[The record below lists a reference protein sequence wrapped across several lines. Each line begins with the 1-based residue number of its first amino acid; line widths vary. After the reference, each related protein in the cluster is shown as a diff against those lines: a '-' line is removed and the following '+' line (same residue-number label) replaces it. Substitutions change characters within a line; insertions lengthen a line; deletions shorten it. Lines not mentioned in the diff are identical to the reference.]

1 MVPSMYTL
9 QPRVRTSSSRS
20 SISPKAA
27 RLSHQRTSTG
37 KPYFREIQEHLSSKL
52 GQASNAM
59 NSTYQQLLDSFVDHT
74 FTFKRQH
81 LRPTE
86 SNFAPVDEI
95 GEITQVIEIEGEIPA
110 DFPDGVYIR
119 NGGNPLYGALQSVS
133 SIFGQSHNIWVEGEG
148 MLHAL
153 YFCKTNN
160 STWSI
165 SYNNRYVQS
174 ETFRI
179 EKERQK
185 PCFLPMTDGNPPAML
200 IASVLNTVWCLL
212 LLLHHISSV
221 TFMGLSQMFWK
232 CYMLTAE
239 YAIVYVQLR
248 FQKVMK
254 SMSNTSV
261 FEHAGRVY
269 AASEDDVPHEVDLHS
284 LGTLGSWH
292 LGGEWKLPFTAHPK
306 VIPGSKEMV
315 IFGINAVQPFLTVG
329 IISEDGEKLKQK
341 VGLKLDRCTYC
352 HEIGVTGTYNIII
365 DSPLTLN
372 PARMLRGA
380 PVLGFE
386 EESYSRIGVMPHYG
400 DADSVI
406 WFYVEPFC
414 TFHLV
419 NCFEEG
425 HEVVVRG
432 FHVPS
437 SAIMGPRQKNLAMD
451 TSSQEPN
458 EENFSRLYAYVQ
470 VADCSAC
477 FGCGHEIARPKFLGF
492 AKLCLEEKQNIAT
505 KIGREDLIKVEYHQ
519 LAKNQ
524 FCSGV
529 TFVPKATGVYED
541 DGWIVSFVHDEETNI
556 SKVHIID
563 TRNFESGPIAKIT
576 LPQRVPYGLH
586 GAFITKKT

>member
-1 MVPSMYTL
+1 MYTL
-9 QPRVRTSSSRS
+9 QPRVCISSSRS

-27 RLSHQRTSTG
+27 RLSHQKASTG
-37 KPYFREIQEHLSSKL
+37 KPYFREIQVHLSSKL
-52 GQASNAM
+52 GEASNAM

-74 FTFKRQH
+74 FTFKCQP

-95 GEITQVIEIEGEIPA
+95 GEITRVIEIEGEIPA
-110 DFPDGVYIR
+110 DFPEGVYIR
-119 NGGNPLYGALQSVS
+119 NGGNPLYGGLQSVS

-148 MLHAL
+148 MLHAV
-153 YFCKTNN
+153 YFCKSNN

-200 IASVLNTVWCLL
+200 IASVLNT
-212 LLLHHISSV
+212 
-221 TFMGLSQMFWK
+221 
-232 CYMLTAE
+232 
-239 YAIVYVQLR
+239 LR
-248 FQKVMK
+248 FRKVMK

-269 AASEDDVPHEVDLHS
+269 AASEDDVPHEVDLHNLS
-284 LGTLGSWH
+284 TLGSWH

-372 PARMLRGA
+372 PTRMLRGA
-380 PVLGFE
+380 PVLEFE

-437 SAIMGPRQKNLAMD
+437 SAIMGPRQKNMVMD

-458 EENFSRLYAYVQ
+458 EENFSRLYEWRLNLKTRT
-470 VADCSAC
+470 VAGKYLTSLDVALEFPVINDKFSGLRHSLNLA
-477 FGCGHEIARPKFLGF
+477 ARPKFIGF

-505 KIGREDLIKVEYHQ
+505 KIDREDLIKVEYHQ

-529 TFVPKATGVYED
+529 TFVPKAAGAHED

-563 TRNFESGPIAKIT
+563 ARNFESEPIAKII

-586 GAFITKKT
+586 GAFITKRT

>member
-1 MVPSMYTL
+1 MYTL
-9 QPRVRTSSSRS
+9 QPRVCISSSRS

-27 RLSHQRTSTG
+27 RLSHQKASTG
-37 KPYFREIQEHLSSKL
+37 KPYFREIQVHLSSKL
-52 GQASNAM
+52 GEASNAM

-74 FTFKRQH
+74 FTFKCQP

-95 GEITQVIEIEGEIPA
+95 GEITRVIEIEGEIPA
-110 DFPDGVYIR
+110 DFPEGVYIR
-119 NGGNPLYGALQSVS
+119 NGGNPLYGGLQSVS

-148 MLHAL
+148 MLHAV
-153 YFCKTNN
+153 YFCKSNN

-200 IASVLNTVWCLL
+200 IASVLNT
-212 LLLHHISSV
+212 
-221 TFMGLSQMFWK
+221 
-232 CYMLTAE
+232 
-239 YAIVYVQLR
+239 LR
-248 FQKVMK
+248 FRKVMK

-269 AASEDDVPHEVDLHS
+269 AASEDDVPHEVDLHNLS
-284 LGTLGSWH
+284 TLGSWH

-372 PARMLRGA
+372 PTRMLRGA
-380 PVLGFE
+380 PVLEFE

-437 SAIMGPRQKNLAMD
+437 SAIMGPRQKNMVMD

-458 EENFSRLYAYVQ
+458 EENFSRLYEWRLNLKTRTVAGKYLTSLDVALEFPVINDKFSGLRHRYAYVQ

-477 FGCGHEIARPKFLGF
+477 FGGGHEIADRQRRSNK
-492 AKLCLEEKQNIAT
+492 
-505 KIGREDLIKVEYHQ
+505 GR
-519 LAKNQ
+519 
-524 FCSGV
+524 
-529 TFVPKATGVYED
+529 
-541 DGWIVSFVHDEETNI
+541 VSSA
-556 SKVHIID
+556 SKKSILLRSNVC
-563 TRNFESGPIAKIT
+563 A
-576 LPQRVPYGLH
+576 
-586 GAFITKKT
+586 

>member
-200 IASVLNTVWCLL
+200 IASVLNT
-212 LLLHHISSV
+212 
-221 TFMGLSQMFWK
+221 
-232 CYMLTAE
+232 
-239 YAIVYVQLR
+239 LR

-458 EENFSRLYAYVQ
+458 EENFSRLYEWRLNLKART
-470 VADCSAC
+470 VAGKYLTSLDVA
-477 FGCGHEIARPKFLGF
+477 
-492 AKLCLEEKQNIAT
+492 LEFP
-505 KIGREDLIKVEYHQ
+505 IGREDLIKVEYHQ

>member
-1 MVPSMYTL
+1 MYTL
-9 QPRVRTSSSRS
+9 QPRVCISSSRS

-27 RLSHQRTSTG
+27 RLSHQKASTG
-37 KPYFREIQEHLSSKL
+37 KPYFREIQVHLSSKL
-52 GQASNAM
+52 GEASNAM

-74 FTFKRQH
+74 FTFKCQP

-95 GEITQVIEIEGEIPA
+95 GEITRVIEIEGEIPA
-110 DFPDGVYIR
+110 DFPEGVYIR

-133 SIFGQSHNIWVEGEG
+133 SIFGQSHNIWLEGEG
-148 MLHAL
+148 MLHAV
-153 YFCKTNN
+153 YFCKSNN

-200 IASVLNTVWCLL
+200 IASVLNT
-212 LLLHHISSV
+212 
-221 TFMGLSQMFWK
+221 
-232 CYMLTAE
+232 
-239 YAIVYVQLR
+239 LR
-248 FQKVMK
+248 FRKVMK

-269 AASEDDVPHEVDLHS
+269 AASEDDVPHEVDLHNLS
-284 LGTLGSWH
+284 TLRSWH

-372 PARMLRGA
+372 PTRMLRGA
-380 PVLGFE
+380 PVLEFE

-437 SAIMGPRQKNLAMD
+437 SAIMGPRQKNMVMD

-458 EENFSRLYAYVQ
+458 EENFSRLYEWRLNLKTRT
-470 VADCSAC
+470 VAGKYLTSLDVALEFPVINDKFSGLRHSLNLA
-477 FGCGHEIARPKFLGF
+477 ARPKFIGF

-505 KIGREDLIKVEYHQ
+505 KIDREDLIKVEYHQ

-529 TFVPKATGVYED
+529 TFVPKAAGAHED

-563 TRNFESGPIAKIT
+563 ARNFESEPIAKII

-586 GAFITKKT
+586 GAFITKRT

>member
-1 MVPSMYTL
+1 MYTL
-9 QPRVRTSSSRS
+9 QPRVCISSSRS

-27 RLSHQRTSTG
+27 RLSHQKASTG

-52 GQASNAM
+52 GEASNAM

-74 FTFKRQH
+74 FTFKCQP

-95 GEITQVIEIEGEIPA
+95 GEITRVIEIEGEIPA
-110 DFPDGVYIR
+110 DFPEGVYIR

-148 MLHAL
+148 MLHAV
-153 YFCKTNN
+153 YFCKSNN

-212 LLLHHISSV
+212 LLLHRISSV
-221 TFMGLSQMFWK
+221 IFLGLSQTFWK
-232 CYMLTAE
+232 CYMLTVE
-239 YAIVYVQLR
+239 FVQLR
-248 FQKVMK
+248 FRKVMK

-269 AASEDDVPHEVDLHS
+269 AASEDDVPHEVDLHNLS
-284 LGTLGSWH
+284 TLGSWH

-372 PARMLRGA
+372 PTRMLRGA
-380 PVLGFE
+380 PVLEFE

-400 DADSVI
+400 DADSNHSAHSILSIASRKVMSKGI
-406 WFYVEPFC
+406 SCTKFC
-414 TFHLV
+414 DYGSKA
-419 NCFEEG
+419 EE
-425 HEVVVRG
+425 H
-432 FHVPS
+432 
-437 SAIMGPRQKNLAMD
+437 
-451 TSSQEPN
+451 
-458 EENFSRLYAYVQ
+458 
-470 VADCSAC
+470 
-477 FGCGHEIARPKFLGF
+477 ARPKFIGF

-505 KIGREDLIKVEYHQ
+505 KIDREDLIKVEYHQ

-529 TFVPKATGVYED
+529 TFVPKAAGAHED

-563 TRNFESGPIAKIT
+563 ARNFESEPIAKII

-586 GAFITKKT
+586 GAFITKRT

>member
-1 MVPSMYTL
+1 MYTL
-9 QPRVRTSSSRS
+9 QPRVCISSSRS

-27 RLSHQRTSTG
+27 RLSHQKASTG

-52 GQASNAM
+52 GEASNAM

-74 FTFKRQH
+74 FTFKCQP

-95 GEITQVIEIEGEIPA
+95 GEITRVIEIEGEIPA
-110 DFPDGVYIR
+110 DFPEGVYIR

-148 MLHAL
+148 MLHAV
-153 YFCKTNN
+153 YFCKSNN

-200 IASVLNTVWCLL
+200 IASVLNT
-212 LLLHHISSV
+212 
-221 TFMGLSQMFWK
+221 
-232 CYMLTAE
+232 
-239 YAIVYVQLR
+239 LR
-248 FQKVMK
+248 FRKVMK

-269 AASEDDVPHEVDLHS
+269 AASEDDVPHEIDLHS
-284 LGTLGSWH
+284 LSTLGSWH

-372 PARMLRGA
+372 PTRMLRGA
-380 PVLGFE
+380 PVLEFE

-437 SAIMGPRQKNLAMD
+437 SAIMGPRQKNMVMD
-451 TSSQEPN
+451 TSSLEPN
-458 EENFSRLYAYVQ
+458 EENFSRLYEWRLNLKTRT
-470 VADCSAC
+470 VAGKYLTSLDVALEFPVINDKFSGLRHSLNLA
-477 FGCGHEIARPKFLGF
+477 ARPKFIGF

-505 KIGREDLIKVEYHQ
+505 KIDREDLIKVEYHQ

-529 TFVPKATGVYED
+529 TFVPKAAGAHED

-563 TRNFESGPIAKIT
+563 TRNFESEPIAKII

-586 GAFITKKT
+586 GAFITKRT

>member
-1 MVPSMYTL
+1 MYTL
-9 QPRVRTSSSRS
+9 QPRVCISSSRS

-27 RLSHQRTSTG
+27 RLSHQKASTG

-52 GQASNAM
+52 GEASNAM

-74 FTFKRQH
+74 FTFKCQP

-95 GEITQVIEIEGEIPA
+95 GEITRVIEIEGEIPA
-110 DFPDGVYIR
+110 DFPEGVYIR

-148 MLHAL
+148 MLHAV
-153 YFCKTNN
+153 YFCKSNN

-200 IASVLNTVWCLL
+200 IASVLNT
-212 LLLHHISSV
+212 
-221 TFMGLSQMFWK
+221 
-232 CYMLTAE
+232 
-239 YAIVYVQLR
+239 LR
-248 FQKVMK
+248 FRKVMK

-269 AASEDDVPHEVDLHS
+269 AASEDDVPHEVDLHNLS
-284 LGTLGSWH
+284 TLGSWH

-372 PARMLRGA
+372 PTRMLRGA
-380 PVLGFE
+380 PVLEFE

-437 SAIMGPRQKNLAMD
+437 SAIMGPRQKNMVMD

-458 EENFSRLYAYVQ
+458 EENFSRLYEWRLNLKTRTVAGKYLTSLDVALEFPVINDKFSGLRHRYAYVQ

-477 FGCGHEIARPKFLGF
+477 FGGGHEIARPKFIGF

-505 KIGREDLIKVEYHQ
+505 KIDREDLIKVEYHQ

-529 TFVPKATGVYED
+529 TFVPKAAGAHED

-563 TRNFESGPIAKIT
+563 ARNFESEPIAKII

-586 GAFITKKT
+586 GAFITKGT